1 VIPKLM
7 MPEATSQEEFEQAMD
22 RVATQV
28 RDEVIALIP
37 QPLILEA
44 RAWTTTL
51 GSQEALEYERD
62 VNADAVDSLI
72 QSLLPGANPAVDIR
86 TVSPATIALLLD
98 RLLLLPQFLKW
109 IPPESGDL
117 TAGAILYAWGV
128 VVYRR
133 WRKERASE
141 GPSITTFY

>member
-1 VIPKLM
+1 MLT
-7 MPEATSQEEFEQAMD
+7 ATSQEEFEKAMD
-22 RVATQV
+22 QVATQV

-44 RAWTTTL
+44 SAWTATL

-62 VNADAVDSLI
+62 MNADAVDELI
-72 QSLLPGANPAVDIR
+72 RGLLPGANPAVDFAAVSAS
-86 TVSPATIALLLD
+86 TVALLLD
-98 RLLLLPQFLKW
+98 RLVLLPQFLKW

-128 VVYRR
+128 VVYRK
-133 WRKERASE
+133 WRKQRASA
-141 GPSITTFY
+141 GSSPG